1 MSILQ
6 KIVETKKEEVKI
18 LRAKYSL
25 ENFKDYEFFNA
36 NSISLKESLRRDDR
50 LGIIAE
56 IKKASPSKGIL
67 KNDFDYLDIANIY
80 MQNKVDAISILTDKK
95 YFQGDIKFIA
105 DIAQLKTVPLLRKDF
120 IIDEYQVFEAKAFGA
135 DAILLISEIL
145 SKNQINEL
153 TAVAKECSLEVLLEI
168 HSEAQLGKINLSEND
183 LIGVN
188 NRDLDTF
195 EINTG
200 TSLRLAQLIPDDVL
214 IISESGL
221 NNYSD
226 IIKIRSSKIKG
237 VLVGEHF
244 MKSEDIKEQLME
256 FIEWCKYES

>member
-6 KIVETKKEEVKI
+6 KIVQTKKEEVKI
-18 LRAKYSL
+18 LRSRYSL
-25 ENFKDYEFFNA
+25 DNFKDFEFFNA
-36 NSISLKESLRRDDR
+36 NLISLKESLRHNHR

-67 KNDFDYLDIANIY
+67 KNDFDYMEIANIY
-80 MQNKVDAISILTDKK
+80 IQNKVDGISVLTDKK
-95 YFQGDIKFIA
+95 YFQGNIKFIA

-120 IIDEYQVFEAKAFGA
+120 IIDEFQVFESKAFGA

-145 SKNQINEL
+145 SKDQINEL
-153 TAVAKECSLEVLLEI
+153 TAAAKECSLEVLLEI
-168 HSEAQLGKINLSEND
+168 HSEAQLNKINFIEND
-183 LIGVN
+183 LIGIN

-195 EINTG
+195 EINIG
-200 TSLRLAQLIPDDVL
+200 TALKLANLIPDDVL

-226 IIKIRSSKIKG
+226 IKIVKSSKING

-244 MKSEDIKEQLME
+244 MKSENIEEQLLE